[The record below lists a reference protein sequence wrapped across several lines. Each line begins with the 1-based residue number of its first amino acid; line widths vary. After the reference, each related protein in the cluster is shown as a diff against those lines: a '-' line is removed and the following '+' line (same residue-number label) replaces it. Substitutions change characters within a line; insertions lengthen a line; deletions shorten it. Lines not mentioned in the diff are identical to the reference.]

1 MGVLIIVGAVCRE
14 ALRSRD
20 MPQAFPKVRFEA
32 LAELL
37 GAALTPERFLSEHF
51 DRQSVLLQRTARAR
65 PLDDAPLTL
74 DEMDELLVRASL
86 PGSPGELL
94 IFQDLKHVTEYATPH
109 LAYASGA
116 SLIINRVDKLWPRV
130 HELCVRLARDF
141 RYAYGN
147 VYLTPP
153 GSQTVPPHSDDH
165 DVFIVQLH
173 GTKHWLVW
181 PAVHPLAQH
190 RPFADEQAGKDG
202 RRLPDDGTSRLTLEN
217 LGPPELDVLLRPGD
231 VLYIPRGVV
240 HVAHTGQPGALS
252 TGQSVAISAGQTVA
266 ISGDANGGGA
276 SAKVPSAVPGAS
288 LHLTIAI
295 PTADLSLSST
305 ALNAV
310 RIGARCVER
319 SVSRCDERIGPRCV
333 ERSGPHA
340 LASALMTSL
349 MASLM
354 ASDCPSHQV
363 RAASFGERQF
373 RQALPLGPMPSA
385 LPAPPAPP
393 SLAAIGMST
402 AAAANTDAYAAASTT
417 TLGAHHDAHAAA
429 STTTLG
435 AHHDA
440 HAAASTT
447 TLGAHHDTQLT
458 KSGAH
463 NGASMG
469 VWRQRFEMLWA
480 RVHAQVSSQQG
491 VAKAELHRRMRQ
503 QRHKQRH
510 AFSLSEAAFAQLVV
524 RSGGGT

>member
-1 MGVLIIVGAVCRE
+1 MRNSAVPDVAGRPL
-14 ALRSRD
+14 AS
-20 MPQAFPKVRFEA
+20 RFEA

-86 PGSPGELL
+86 PGTSAELL

-130 HELCVRLARDF
+130 HELCARLARDF

-181 PAVHPLAQH
+181 PTVHPLSQR

-202 RRLPDDGTSRLTLEN
+202 RRLPDGTSRLTLES

-240 HVAHTGQPGALS
+240 HVAHTGHSTAIS
-252 TGQSVAISAGQTVA
+252 TGQSEAISTGQSEA
-266 ISGDANGGGA
+266 ISGDAIGGGA
-276 SAKVPSAVPGAS
+276 SGNVSSAVLGAVSGAS

-295 PTADLSLSST
+295 PTADLSLSTT

-310 RIGARCVER
+310 RIM
-319 SVSRCDERIGPRCV
+319 PRCV
-333 ERSGPHA
+333 ERSGA
-340 LASALMTSL
+340 ACFSERSDGLSDDLADDL
-349 MASLM
+349 
-354 ASDCPSHQV
+354 
-363 RAASFGERQF
+363 
-373 RQALPLGPMPSA
+373 
-385 LPAPPAPP
+385 
-393 SLAAIGMST
+393 
-402 AAAANTDAYAAASTT
+402 
-417 TLGAHHDAHAAA
+417 
-429 STTTLG
+429 
-435 AHHDA
+435 
-440 HAAASTT
+440 
-447 TLGAHHDTQLT
+447 
-458 KSGAH
+458 
-463 NGASMG
+463 
-469 VWRQRFEMLWA
+469 
-480 RVHAQVSSQQG
+480 
-491 VAKAELHRRMRQ
+491 
-503 QRHKQRH
+503 
-510 AFSLSEAAFAQLVV
+510 
-524 RSGGGT
+524 

>member
-1 MGVLIIVGAVCRE
+1 MWKVIVQGVLIGIIVGAVCRVT
-14 ALRSRD
+14 LRSRD

-51 DRQSVLLQRTARAR
+51 DRQSVLLQRKARAR

-240 HVAHTGQPGALS
+240 HVAHTGHSMAIS
-252 TGQSVAISAGQTVA
+252 TGQSEA
-266 ISGDANGGGA
+266 ISGDAIGGGA
-276 SAKVPSAVPGAS
+276 SGNVSSAVLGAVSGAS

-295 PTADLSLSST
+295 PTADLSLSTT

-310 RIGARCVER
+310 RIM
-319 SVSRCDERIGPRCV
+319 PRCV
-333 ERSGPHA
+333 ERSGA
-340 LASALMTSL
+340 ACIGKRSDGLSDGLADGL
-349 MASLM
+349 
-354 ASDCPSHQV
+354 
-363 RAASFGERQF
+363 
-373 RQALPLGPMPSA
+373 
-385 LPAPPAPP
+385 
-393 SLAAIGMST
+393 
-402 AAAANTDAYAAASTT
+402 
-417 TLGAHHDAHAAA
+417 
-429 STTTLG
+429 
-435 AHHDA
+435 
-440 HAAASTT
+440 
-447 TLGAHHDTQLT
+447 
-458 KSGAH
+458 
-463 NGASMG
+463 
-469 VWRQRFEMLWA
+469 
-480 RVHAQVSSQQG
+480 
-491 VAKAELHRRMRQ
+491 
-503 QRHKQRH
+503 
-510 AFSLSEAAFAQLVV
+510 
-524 RSGGGT
+524 

>member
-1 MGVLIIVGAVCRE
+1 MVWVVFNVCRASWKSGCVSFTKPRSRLVNFVLPTLFSPAAWAVQAASRCSARVQLSAPTGVTLAATCSMESRESNGAVPDVAGRPL
-14 ALRSRD
+14 AS
-20 MPQAFPKVRFEA
+20 RFEA

-86 PGSPGELL
+86 PGTSAELL

-130 HELCVRLARDF
+130 HELCARLARDF

-181 PAVHPLAQH
+181 PTVHPLSQR

-202 RRLPDDGTSRLTLEN
+202 RRLPDGTSRLTLES
-217 LGPPELDVLLRPGD
+217 LGPPELNVLLRPGD

-240 HVAHTGQPGALS
+240 HVAHTGHSTAISTGQSEAIS
-252 TGQSVAISAGQTVA
+252 TGQSVAISTGQSEAISTEA
-266 ISGDANGGGA
+266 ISGGA
-276 SAKVPSAVPGAS
+276 SGNVSSAVLGAMSGAS

-295 PTADLSLSST
+295 PTADLSLSTT

-310 RIGARCVER
+310 RIM
-319 SVSRCDERIGPRCV
+319 PRCV
-333 ERSGPHA
+333 ERIG
-340 LASALMTSL
+340 
-349 MASLM
+349 
-354 ASDCPSHQV
+354 
-363 RAASFGERQF
+363 AACIGERSDG
-373 RQALPLGPMPSA
+373 LSDG
-385 LPAPPAPP
+385 
-393 SLAAIGMST
+393 LA
-402 AAAANTDAYAAASTT
+402 DD
-417 TLGAHHDAHAAA
+417 L
-429 STTTLG
+429 
-435 AHHDA
+435 
-440 HAAASTT
+440 
-447 TLGAHHDTQLT
+447 
-458 KSGAH
+458 
-463 NGASMG
+463 
-469 VWRQRFEMLWA
+469 
-480 RVHAQVSSQQG
+480 
-491 VAKAELHRRMRQ
+491 
-503 QRHKQRH
+503 
-510 AFSLSEAAFAQLVV
+510 
-524 RSGGGT
+524 

>member
-1 MGVLIIVGAVCRE
+1 MGVLIIVGAVCRVT
-14 ALRSRD
+14 LRSRD

-266 ISGDANGGGA
+266 ISGDANDGGA
-276 SAKVPSAVPGAS
+276 SAKVSSAVPGAS

-310 RIGARCVER
+310 RSVSRCDER

-373 RQALPLGPMPSA
+373 RQALPLMRGAIRGQFRQALPLGPMPSA

-417 TLGAHHDAHAAA
+417 TLGAHHDARL
-429 STTTLG
+429 TKYG
-435 AHHDA
+435 AHNDA
-440 HAAASTT
+440 
-447 TLGAHHDTQLT
+447 QLT
-458 KSGAH
+458 KYGAH
-463 NGASMG
+463 NGAWMV

>member
-1 MGVLIIVGAVCRE
+1 MSAVLPGSPVASRSRLVNFVLPTLVFSPAAWEVQAASRCSARVQLSAPTGVTLAATCSMESRESNGAVPDVAGRPL
-14 ALRSRD
+14 AS
-20 MPQAFPKVRFEA
+20 RFEA

-86 PGSPGELL
+86 PGTSAELL

-130 HELCVRLARDF
+130 HELCARLARDF

-181 PAVHPLAQH
+181 PTVHPLSQR

-202 RRLPDDGTSRLTLEN
+202 RRLPDGTSRLTLES

-240 HVAHTGQPGALS
+240 HVAHTGHSTAISTGQSEAISTGQSEAIS
-252 TGQSVAISAGQTVA
+252 TGQSVAISTGQSEAISTGQSEAISTGQSVAISTGQSEA
-266 ISGDANGGGA
+266 ISGDAIGGGA
-276 SAKVPSAVPGAS
+276 SGNVSSAVPGAVSGAS

-295 PTADLSLSST
+295 PTADLSLSTT

-310 RIGARCVER
+310 RIM
-319 SVSRCDERIGPRCV
+319 PRCV
-333 ERSGPHA
+333 ERSGA
-340 LASALMTSL
+340 ACIGKRSDGLSDGLADDL
-349 MASLM
+349 
-354 ASDCPSHQV
+354 
-363 RAASFGERQF
+363 
-373 RQALPLGPMPSA
+373 
-385 LPAPPAPP
+385 
-393 SLAAIGMST
+393 
-402 AAAANTDAYAAASTT
+402 
-417 TLGAHHDAHAAA
+417 
-429 STTTLG
+429 
-435 AHHDA
+435 
-440 HAAASTT
+440 
-447 TLGAHHDTQLT
+447 
-458 KSGAH
+458 
-463 NGASMG
+463 
-469 VWRQRFEMLWA
+469 
-480 RVHAQVSSQQG
+480 
-491 VAKAELHRRMRQ
+491 
-503 QRHKQRH
+503 
-510 AFSLSEAAFAQLVV
+510 
-524 RSGGGT
+524 

>member
-1 MGVLIIVGAVCRE
+1 MGVLIIVGAVCRVT
-14 ALRSRD
+14 LRSRD

-440 HAAASTT
+440 
-447 TLGAHHDTQLT
+447 QLT

-463 NGASMG
+463 NGALMG

>member
-1 MGVLIIVGAVCRE
+1 MLVVDVDVHVFHMPCVGEKMRRRQSRDAANISIGPRINETCGAGGLQWGLRLFTSYLCLFSSEASTASSKLHVADAVSFTKPRSQLINFFFTMRNGAVPEVAGRPL
-14 ALRSRD
+14 AS
-20 MPQAFPKVRFEA
+20 RFEA

-86 PGSPGELL
+86 PGTSTELL

-130 HELCVRLARDF
+130 HELCARLARDF

-266 ISGDANGGGA
+266 ISGDANDGGA
-276 SAKVPSAVPGAS
+276 SAKVSSAVPGAS

-310 RIGARCVER
+310 R
-319 SVSRCDERIGPRCV
+319 SVSRCDERSV
-333 ERSGPHA
+333 
-340 LASALMTSL
+340 
-349 MASLM
+349 
-354 ASDCPSHQV
+354 
-363 RAASFGERQF
+363 
-373 RQALPLGPMPSA
+373 
-385 LPAPPAPP
+385 
-393 SLAAIGMST
+393 
-402 AAAANTDAYAAASTT
+402 
-417 TLGAHHDAHAAA
+417 
-429 STTTLG
+429 
-435 AHHDA
+435 
-440 HAAASTT
+440 
-447 TLGAHHDTQLT
+447 
-458 KSGAH
+458 
-463 NGASMG
+463 
-469 VWRQRFEMLWA
+469 
-480 RVHAQVSSQQG
+480 
-491 VAKAELHRRMRQ
+491 
-503 QRHKQRH
+503 
-510 AFSLSEAAFAQLVV
+510 
-524 RSGGGT
+524 